1 LVLDLFVFGY
11 LDLYFF
17 NRYFGFV
24 FRFVNFVL
32 KGPNIINFFE
42 KKLKPAQK
50 PAQSRTKKA

>member
-1 LVLDLFVFGY
+1 
-11 LDLYFF
+11 
-17 NRYFGFV
+17 
-24 FRFVNFVL
+24 VL